1 MKLPSFWEDLGTV
14 SLEITTKVF
23 SIPSG
28 TIKKNFPYV
37 KHARNGL
44 LTMGKYND
52 PPISQWGN

>member
-1 MKLPSFWEDLGTV
+1 MKLSSFWEDLGTV

-37 KHARNGL
+37 KHA
-44 LTMGKYND
+44 
-52 PPISQWGN
+52 